1 MRKDWLRKVAS
12 FCLITSMALLPTT
25 QAIAEEETT
34 ETAEE
39 EKADLTEEKEETEEM
54 TLLRLLR
61 Q

>member
-1 MRKDWLRKVAS
+1 MKFLTWVLLAKFLKKSRKEVELRA
-12 FCLITSMALLPTT
+12 T
-25 QAIAEEETT
+25 EEETT